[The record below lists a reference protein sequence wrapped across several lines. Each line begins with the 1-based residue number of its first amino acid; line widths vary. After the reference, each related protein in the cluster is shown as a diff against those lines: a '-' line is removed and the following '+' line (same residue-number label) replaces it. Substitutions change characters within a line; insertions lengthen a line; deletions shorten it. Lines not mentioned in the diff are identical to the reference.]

1 MSTLFVYI
9 DPRVRNQGRSDLTDA
24 QRLHARH
31 FECAP
36 QTFEEYARM
45 CARQKADLPVRV
57 HIVLPPGEPVLARR
71 PTLTRLHS
79 V

>member
-1 MSTLFVYI
+1 MSALFVYI

-45 CARQKADLPVRV
+45 CARQKADVPVRV
-57 HIVLPPGEPVLARR
+57 HKVPAEPALARR
-71 PTLTRLHS
+71 PTLIRLHS